1 MADIDD
7 ELLAL
12 AGDDSSGEEQV
23 ATNDGG
29 RHSSSSPDRNGAVKS
44 AAKKGGKKGG
54 RRNDDSEEEGEA
66 SSGDES
72 VRSERSAP
80 MDESDSDSD
89 GPSFRDDA
97 DRYPLEGRFM
107 NAADKAS
114 IMSMPEIQRE
124 QVLADRAQEIERDRQ
139 NRALRQLLN
148 ARDAENKKAD
158 KKRKAG
164 TADLEENQR
173 KTSRQRTK
181 LGGGKVGEASTGIDS
196 LKRARAEKNDRQR
209 RRDQDKERR
218 GDDGRRDTRDDYS
231 DDDGDGD
238 SEVEWTASK
247 SKKRSASPDYR
258 DAEPAVLYD
267 LERVRV
273 GRSRFAM
280 VCFYPGFD
288 EAITGCF
295 VRVNIGVD
303 KETNQNLYRMGLV
316 KGFKE
321 DKPYAMMSS
330 NGKQFSTTQYVIA
343 AHGKSERS
351 WPFIACSDSR
361 FTEAEWQRYKQ
372 NCIADGI
379 PVPTKPK
386 LMQKCAEINA
396 LVNRPW
402 TEAELQEK
410 LKKSGVLTEKWNATE
425 RVRLNNAIKEQKA
438 LGNTE
443 MEEKYRS
450 ELEAL
455 ENSKLAYGT
464 TLKSTPKK
472 MVHSQQDR
480 LAELNRL
487 NRRKNIEEVRQAQIN
502 ERRAARQAEAAIARG
517 EVVDEDHSRRVKTR
531 ATFKHDHTGGK
542 DSATATPVS
551 GTSTNNTPKL
561 VAKKDALPVPN
572 FSKLQTSMKGG
583 VPGFRKPLMDD
594 DIIASID
601 IGISDDLEL

>member
-12 AGDDSSGEEQV
+12 AGDDSSGDEQV
-23 ATNDGG
+23 ASNDG
-29 RHSSSSPDRNGAVKS
+29 RHSSSSPDRNGNIKS
-44 AAKKGGKKGG
+44 SARKGGKKGG

-89 GPSFRDDA
+89 GPGFRDDA

-107 NAADKAS
+107 NASDKAT
-114 IMSMPEIQRE
+114 IMSMPEIERE

-139 NRALRQLLN
+139 NRVLRQLLN
-148 ARDAENKKAD
+148 GRDAADKKAE

-164 TADLEENQR
+164 TADLDDNQR

-209 RRDQDKERR
+209 RREEDKERR
-218 GDDGRRDTRDDYS
+218 GGDSRRDNRDDYS
-231 DDDGDGD
+231 DDGSDED

-288 EAITGCF
+288 DAITGCF

-321 DKPYAMMSS
+321 DRPYAMMSA

-402 TEAELQEK
+402 TEEELQTK
-410 LKKSGVLTEKWNATE
+410 LKKSSVLTEKWNTAE
-425 RVRLNNAIKEQKA
+425 RARLNNAIKEQKS

-443 MEEKYRS
+443 LEEKYRS

-455 ENSKLAYGT
+455 ESAKLAYGT
-464 TLKSTPKK
+464 TLKPTPKK
-472 MVHSQQDR
+472 KTVHSQQDR
-480 LAELNRL
+480 LAELNRT

-502 ERRAARQAEAAIARG
+502 ERRAARLAEAAIARG
-517 EVVDEDHSRRVKTR
+517 EIVDEDHSRRVKTR

-561 VAKKDALPVPN
+561 AAKKDALPVPD
-572 FSKLQTSMKGG
+572 FSRLQMTTKGG
-583 VPGFRKPLMDD
+583 VPGFRRPLMDD

>member
-12 AGDDSSGEEQV
+12 AGDDSSGDEQV
-23 ATNDGG
+23 ASNDG
-29 RHSSSSPDRNGAVKS
+29 RHSSSSPDRNGNIKS
-44 AAKKGGKKGG
+44 SAKKGGKKGG

-66 SSGDES
+66 SSGEES

-89 GPSFRDDA
+89 GPGFRDDA

-107 NAADKAS
+107 NASDKAT
-114 IMSMPEIQRE
+114 IMSMPEIERE

-139 NRALRQLLN
+139 NRVLRQLLN
-148 ARDAENKKAD
+148 GRDAADKKAE

-164 TADLEENQR
+164 TADLDDNQR

-209 RRDQDKERR
+209 RREEDKERR
-218 GDDGRRDTRDDYS
+218 GGDSRRDNRDDYS
-231 DDDGDGD
+231 DDGSDED

-288 EAITGCF
+288 DAITGCF

-321 DKPYAMMSS
+321 DRPYAMMSA

-402 TEAELQEK
+402 TEEELQTK
-410 LKKSGVLTEKWNATE
+410 LKKSSVLTEKWNIAE
-425 RVRLNNAIKEQKA
+425 RARLNNAIKEQKS

-443 MEEKYRS
+443 LEEKYRS
-450 ELEAL
+450 ELETL
-455 ENSKLAYGT
+455 ESAKLAYGT
-464 TLKSTPKK
+464 TLKPTPKK
-472 MVHSQQDR
+472 KTIHSQQDR
-480 LAELNRL
+480 LAELNRT

-502 ERRAARQAEAAIARG
+502 ERRAARLAEAAIARG
-517 EVVDEDHSRRVKTR
+517 EIVDEDHSRRVKTR

-542 DSATATPVS
+542 DSATATPVG

-561 VAKKDALPVPN
+561 AAKKEALPVPD
-572 FSKLQTSMKGG
+572 FSRLQTTSKGG
-583 VPGFRKPLMDD
+583 VPGFRRPLMDD

>member
-12 AGDDSSGEEQV
+12 AGDDSSGDEQ
-23 ATNDGG
+23 AASNDGG
-29 RHSSSSPDRNGAVKS
+29 RHSSSSPDRNGALKS
-44 AAKKGGKKGG
+44 SSKKGGKKGD

-89 GPSFRDDA
+89 GPGFRDDA

-107 NAADKAS
+107 NASDKAT
-114 IMSMPEIQRE
+114 IMSMPEIERE
-124 QVLADRAQEIERDRQ
+124 QSTSST
-139 NRALRQLLN
+139 LN
-148 ARDAENKKAD
+148 GRDAADKKAE

-164 TADLEENQR
+164 TADLDDNQR

-209 RRDQDKERR
+209 RREEDKERR
-218 GDDGRRDTRDDYS
+218 GGDSRRDNRDDYS
-231 DDDGDGD
+231 DDGSDDD

-288 EAITGCF
+288 DSITGCF

-321 DKPYAMMSS
+321 DRPYAMMSA

-402 TEAELQEK
+402 TEEELQTK
-410 LKKSGVLTEKWNATE
+410 LKKSSVLTEKWNTSE
-425 RVRLNNAIKEQKA
+425 RARLNNAIKEQKS

-443 MEEKYRS
+443 LEEKYRS

-455 ENSKLAYGT
+455 ESAKLAYGT
-464 TLKSTPKK
+464 TLKPTQKK
-472 MVHSQQDR
+472 KTVHSQQDR
-480 LAELNRL
+480 LAELNRT

-517 EVVDEDHSRRVKTR
+517 EIVDEDHSRRVKTR

-561 VAKKDALPVPN
+561 AAKKDALPVPN
-572 FSKLQTSMKGG
+572 FSRLQTTSKGG
-583 VPGFRKPLMDD
+583 VPGFRRPLMDD

>member
-12 AGDDSSGEEQV
+12 AGDDSSGDEQ
-23 ATNDGG
+23 AASNDGG
-29 RHSSSSPDRNGAVKS
+29 RHSSSSPDRNGALKS
-44 AAKKGGKKGG
+44 SAKKGGKKGD

-66 SSGDES
+66 SFRTIS
-72 VRSERSAP
+72 P

-89 GPSFRDDA
+89 GPGFRDDA

-107 NAADKAS
+107 NASDKAT
-114 IMSMPEIQRE
+114 IMSMPEIERE

-139 NRALRQLLN
+139 NRVLRQLLN
-148 ARDAENKKAD
+148 GRDAADKKAE

-164 TADLEENQR
+164 TADLDDNQR

-209 RRDQDKERR
+209 RREEDKERR
-218 GDDGRRDTRDDYS
+218 GGDSRRDNRDDYS
-231 DDDGDGD
+231 DDGSDDD

-288 EAITGCF
+288 DSITGCF

-321 DKPYAMMSS
+321 DRPYAMMSA

-402 TEAELQEK
+402 TEEELQTK
-410 LKKSGVLTEKWNATE
+410 LKKSSKS
-425 RVRLNNAIKEQKA
+425 

-443 MEEKYRS
+443 LEEKYRS

-455 ENSKLAYGT
+455 ESAKLAYGT
-464 TLKSTPKK
+464 TLKPTQKK
-472 MVHSQQDR
+472 KTVHSQQDR
-480 LAELNRL
+480 LAELNRT

-517 EVVDEDHSRRVKTR
+517 EIVDEDHSRRVKTR

-561 VAKKDALPVPN
+561 AAKKDALPVPN
-572 FSKLQTSMKGG
+572 FSRLQTTSKGG
-583 VPGFRKPLMDD
+583 VPGFRRPLMDD

>member
-12 AGDDSSGEEQV
+12 AGDDSSGDEQV
-23 ATNDGG
+23 ASNDG
-29 RHSSSSPDRNGAVKS
+29 RHSSSSPDRNGNMKS
-44 AAKKGGKKGG
+44 SAKKGGKKGG

-89 GPSFRDDA
+89 GPGFRDDA

-107 NAADKAS
+107 NASDKAT
-114 IMSMPEIQRE
+114 IMSMPEIERE

-139 NRALRQLLN
+139 NRVLRQLLN
-148 ARDAENKKAD
+148 GRDAADKKAE

-164 TADLEENQR
+164 TADLDDNQR

-209 RRDQDKERR
+209 RREEDKERR
-218 GDDGRRDTRDDYS
+218 GGDSRRDNRDDYS
-231 DDDGDGD
+231 DDGSDED

-288 EAITGCF
+288 DAITGCF

-321 DKPYAMMSS
+321 DRPYAMMSA

-402 TEAELQEK
+402 TEEELQTK
-410 LKKSGVLTEKWNATE
+410 LKKSSVLTERWTTAE
-425 RVRLNNAIKEQKA
+425 RARLNNAIKEQKS

-443 MEEKYRS
+443 LEEKYRS

-455 ENSKLAYGT
+455 ESAKLAYGT
-464 TLKSTPKK
+464 TLKPTPKK
-472 MVHSQQDR
+472 KTVHAQQDR
-480 LAELNRL
+480 LAELNRT

-502 ERRAARQAEAAIARG
+502 ERRAARLAEAAIARG
-517 EVVDEDHSRRVKTR
+517 EIVDEDHSRRVKTR

-561 VAKKDALPVPN
+561 AAKKDALPVPN
-572 FSKLQTSMKGG
+572 FSRLQTTSKGG
-583 VPGFRKPLMDD
+583 VPGFRRPLMDD

>member
-12 AGDDSSGEEQV
+12 AGDDSSGDEQV
-23 ATNDGG
+23 ASNDG
-29 RHSSSSPDRNGAVKS
+29 RHSSSSPDRNGNLKS
-44 AAKKGGKKGG
+44 SAKKGGKKGG

-89 GPSFRDDA
+89 GPGFRDDA

-107 NAADKAS
+107 NASDKAT
-114 IMSMPEIQRE
+114 IMSMPEIERE

-139 NRALRQLLN
+139 NRVLRQLLN
-148 ARDAENKKAD
+148 GRDAADKKAE

-164 TADLEENQR
+164 TADLDDNQR

-209 RRDQDKERR
+209 RREEDKERR
-218 GDDGRRDTRDDYS
+218 GGDSRRDNRDDYS
-231 DDDGDGD
+231 DDGSDED

-288 EAITGCF
+288 DAITGCF

-321 DKPYAMMSS
+321 DRPYAMMSA

-402 TEAELQEK
+402 TEEELQTK
-410 LKKSGVLTEKWNATE
+410 LKKSSVLTEKWNTAE
-425 RVRLNNAIKEQKA
+425 RARLNNAIKEQKS

-443 MEEKYRS
+443 LEEKYRS

-455 ENSKLAYGT
+455 ESAKLAYGT
-464 TLKSTPKK
+464 TLKPAPKK
-472 MVHSQQDR
+472 KTVHSQQDR
-480 LAELNRL
+480 LAELNRT

-502 ERRAARQAEAAIARG
+502 ERRAARLAEAAIARG
-517 EVVDEDHSRRVKTR
+517 EIVDEDHSRRVKTR

-561 VAKKDALPVPN
+561 AAKKDALPVPN
-572 FSKLQTSMKGG
+572 FSRLQTTSKGG
-583 VPGFRKPLMDD
+583 VPGFRRPLMDD